1 MLTKEGEIIL
11 PSAELALIMYDVEEL
26 GAIVY
31 KNIIIKKLAGKYF
44 SDN

>member
-11 PSAELALIMYDVEEL
+11 PSAELALIMCDVEL